1 MPGSRTEI
9 IPGQTC
15 MIHSFQAQRF
25 TRIARHRV
33 HGHAKGAADHAGWEN
48 LEQAGRRVVAL
59 KISCIIN

>member
-1 MPGSRTEI
+1 
-9 IPGQTC
+9 

-25 TRIARHRV
+25 TRIARHKV